1 MAARMRAGV
10 QRSRGSCAAAR
21 DFAPTGTARTLRVL
35 RPQCVSALAPLLYA
49 LLLACASVGTAT
61 AARMP
66 LSLAPAAAAAAP
78 QAAPPASGLLARAR
92 ARKAPV
98 LATMPQAQYV
108 APAATPVAPQLISR
122 VASAVLGVGLISA
135 ILAAVYLAAGAA
147 NARPGA
153 EAQSYAG
160 YPPRDVAMMAPG
172 ERTRLIRE
180 MQRAPPR

>member
-1 MAARMRAGV
+1 MSPQRAA
-10 QRSRGSCAAAR
+10 
-21 DFAPTGTARTLRVL
+21 
-35 RPQCVSALAPLLYA
+35 ALAPLLLA
-49 LLLACASVGTAT
+49 LLLACTCVGTVVS
-61 AARMP
+61 ARAP
-66 LSLAPAAAAAAP
+66 LSLAPAAAAP
-78 QAAPPASGLLARAR
+78 QAAPPAPGLLARAR

-122 VASAVLGVGLISA
+122 VASGVLGVGLIAA

-153 EAQSYAG
+153 QAQPYGS
-160 YPPRDVAMMAPG
+160 YPPRDVAMLAPG
-172 ERTRLIRE
+172 ERTRLLRE

>member
-1 MAARMRAGV
+1 
-10 QRSRGSCAAAR
+10 
-21 DFAPTGTARTLRVL
+21 
-35 RPQCVSALAPLLYA
+35 
-49 LLLACASVGTAT
+49 
-61 AARMP
+61 MP
-66 LSLAPAAAAAAP
+66 LSLAPSAAAAAAP
-78 QAAPPASGLLARAR
+78 QAAPPSPGLLARAR

-122 VASAVLGVGLISA
+122 VASAVLGVGLITA

-147 NARPGA
+147 NARPGV

-160 YPPRDVAMMAPG
+160 YPARDVAMMAPG
-172 ERTRLIRE
+172 ERTRLLRE